1 MKSNELENI
10 YKKYYKDLYVYAL
23 SLSKNHHSA
32 EQLVSDTFFKALLSI
47 NNQDYIKPWLFRVCK
62 NQYIDMIRKDKNHMS
77 VDDVDIGTI
86 DVLSTLLKNEK
97 QKKLYE
103 SVLSLELMHRESIIL
118 FYYSGY
124 TLKEIASHLNVSYGA
139 ARNIIYRARKELK
152 IRLGESYEF

>member
-1 MKSNELENI
+1 MKSNELENV
-10 YKKYYKDLYVYAL
+10 YKQYYKDLYVYAL

-62 NQYIDMIRKDKNHMS
+62 NQYIDSIRKNKKHMS
-77 VDDVDIGTI
+77 VDDVDIGTA

-103 SVLSLELMHRESIIL
+103 SVLALELMHRESIIL
-118 FYYSGY
+118 LQWLY
-124 TLKEIASHLNVSYGA
+124 LKRSSSSTKCYLWCC
-139 ARNIIYRARKELK
+139 
-152 IRLGESYEF
+152 